1 MVASRSVWLGGP
13 PLLLASASRARRMLL
28 ESAGLPV
35 EAEPAGIDERAVEQA
50 AGSRP
55 HAIARRLAREKALAV
70 SRRQPH
76 RLVVG
81 ADQTLACEGTLLHK
95 PQDCRMAHD
104 QLTWLSGRMHV
115 LHSAV
120 ALAER
125 GTVVHEFVAEARL
138 TMRELGPEAI
148 ACYLDLAGESALQT
162 VGAYAVE
169 RLGAHLFERIEG
181 DHSTILGLP
190 LLPLLAALRARK
202 LLAL

>member
-1 MVASRSVWLGGP
+1 MAASTSVWLGGA
-13 PLLLASASRARRMLL
+13 PLLLASASRARLMLL

-35 EAEPAGIDERAVEQA
+35 EAEAAGIDERAAERA

-55 HAIARRLAREKALAV
+55 LDVACHLAREKALAV
-70 SRRQPH
+70 SCRKPD

-81 ADQTLACEGTLLHK
+81 ADQTLDRGGVLLHK
-95 PQDCRMAHD
+95 PQDRRMAHD
-104 QLTWLSGRMHV
+104 QLALLSGRTHV

-125 GTVVHEFVAEARL
+125 GAVVHELVADARL
-138 TMRELGPEAI
+138 TMRALGPDAI
-148 ACYLDLAGESALQT
+148 ARYLDLVGDSALET

-169 RLGAHLFERIEG
+169 GVGIHLFERIEG

-190 LLPLLAALRARK
+190 LLPLLTALRGRN